1 MKKQE
6 FLNELRTYLNVLQ
19 DEEQEDIID
28 EYSQHIE
35 MKIENGLSEEEAIKD
50 FGSIRELA
58 GEILEAYHVKLG
70 DEKEGKKK
78 SRKKSLKEFRV
89 SFPCIP
95 SLECSVSK
103 TGKKIG
109 SYIRSFFGLWI
120 KPFQKMGQMIDKKR
134 INRECKKTGKQ
145 KRKWFVLP
153 FIAKKT
159 GNLVHGIFLCFFWFC
174 RMIWNC
180 GVLLLSVFSAF
191 FGLVALFFLGALMV
205 LWLQGYPLGG
215 IVLGIMGAVF
225 CFGSFSV
232 LGSTFMIRKSCQ
244 EYPNKKAAEEI
255 MSEEERENG
264 E

>member
-6 FLNELRTYLNVLQ
+6 FLDELRTYLNVLQ

-70 DEKEGKKK
+70 DEKEEKKK
-78 SRKKSLKEFRV
+78 SRKKLLKEV
-89 SFPCIP
+89 KLSFPHSS
-95 SLECSVSK
+95 SLGVFVSR
-103 TGKKIG
+103 TGRKIG
-109 SYIRSFFGLWI
+109 SYIRSFCGLWI
-120 KPFQKMGQMIDKKR
+120 KPFQKIKQITTKKR
-134 INRECKKTGKQ
+134 INQKEDTKAGKRRN
-145 KRKWFVLP
+145 KCVVLP
-153 FIAKKT
+153 FIARKT
-159 GNLVHGIFLCFFWFC
+159 GNFIHSIFLCFLWCC
-174 RMIWNC
+174 RMFWNC
-180 GVLLLSVFSAF
+180 GVLILSVFSAF
-191 FGLVALFFLGALMV
+191 FGLVSLFFLGALLV

-232 LGSTFMIRKSCQ
+232 LGSTFMIRKPCRECS
-244 EYPNKKAAEEI
+244 NKKAAEEI
-255 MSEEERENG
+255 MNKEEKEN